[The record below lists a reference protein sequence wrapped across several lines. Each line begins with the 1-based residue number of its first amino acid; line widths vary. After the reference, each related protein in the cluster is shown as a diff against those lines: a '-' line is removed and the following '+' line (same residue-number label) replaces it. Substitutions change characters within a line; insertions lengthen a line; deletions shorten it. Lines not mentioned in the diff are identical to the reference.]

1 MKRNAKLEKQFARK
15 FLNHEGGQY
24 ARAVEEIRAV
34 SAVMQ
39 ESPEI
44 RGFLEGPQFS
54 AHEKKSLLAE
64 LAKKLSLSE
73 GTVKFLEYLVE
84 MDVAALVP
92 GIARSAESFYME
104 YARRAKAVAAS
115 ASGLDEASAHRLKS
129 ALEKITGREVE
140 MEYVS
145 DPSLIGGVRVK
156 IGSMM
161 FDSSIRGQL
170 RLLKEE
176 LIKG

>member
-1 MKRNAKLEKQFARK
+1 MKKNARLEKQFARK
-15 FLNHEGGQY
+15 FLNHEGRQNAG
-24 ARAVEEIRAV
+24 AVEEIKAV

-54 AHEKKSLLAE
+54 AEEKKRLLAE
-64 LAKKLSLSE
+64 LAKKLPLSG
-73 GTVKFLEYLVE
+73 GTLKFLEHLAE
-84 MDVAALVP
+84 LDVASLVP
-92 GIARSAESFYME
+92 GIARSAELFYME
-104 YARRAKAVAAS
+104 YARRVKAVVAS
-115 ASGLDEASAHRLKS
+115 ASGLDGASAQRLKA

-140 MEYVS
+140 MEHVS

-161 FDSSIRGQL
+161 FDSSLRGQL